1 MPGTTV
7 TGAAGSGANSDSA
20 QPSWAL
26 HDDTMRRRMSVECY
40 RVRKPAAAGAE
51 LSGAAAPTLAAV
63 APRDVLQRR
72 QDRENK
78 AWLTNGS
85 HKAQG

>member
-1 MPGTTV
+1 MLGTTV

-26 HDDTMRRRMSVECY
+26 HHDTMRRRMSVECY
-40 RVRKPAAAGAE
+40 RVRKP
-51 LSGAAAPTLAAV
+51 AAV

-85 HKAQG
+85 HKAEG